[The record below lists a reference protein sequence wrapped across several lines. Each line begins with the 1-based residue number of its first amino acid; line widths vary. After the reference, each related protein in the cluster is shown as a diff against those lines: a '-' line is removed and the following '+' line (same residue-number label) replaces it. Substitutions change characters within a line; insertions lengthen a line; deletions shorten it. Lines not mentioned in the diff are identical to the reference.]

1 MDANRTNPQYELKSE
16 LARVC
21 LPGAKRDP
29 DRRLAWVNSICIL
42 FLAVGLVGTQP
53 AVIATNP
60 PPPIAEP
67 VPVITEPITQP
78 PPKETQATLEPTE
91 ENNQTEAPQVVVVT
105 PETPAV
111 VFSVPTVGNVMAPSA
126 IAQAPP
132 LNPMKAVTP
141 VKDLPQVLENT
152 GKGGERPEPK
162 YPEIAKSQ
170 LMQGTVVLAMTVDD
184 KGAITEIHVKESSG
198 YPLLDRSAL
207 DHVKRHWIIPPGGG
221 TRQFEVPIRYKLSV
235 N

>member
-42 FLAVGLVGTQP
+42 FLAVGFLGTRA
-53 AVIATNP
+53 AVVAMKP
-60 PPPIAEP
+60 PPPITEP

-78 PPKETQATLEPTE
+78 PPQETQPAPEQTE
-91 ENNQTEAPQVVVVT
+91 QNNQTEARQVVVVT
-105 PETPAV
+105 PESPSV
-111 VFSVPTVGNVMAPSA
+111 VFSVPTVGNVLAPNAMAQP
-126 IAQAPP
+126 PP
-132 LNPMKAVTP
+132 LNPMKALAP
-141 VKDLPQVLENT
+141 VKELPQVLENT
-152 GKGGERPEPK
+152 GKGGERPAPA

-184 KGAITEIHVKESSG
+184 KGAITEIHVKDSSG

-207 DHVKRHWIIPPGGG
+207 DHVKRHWLIPPGGG